1 LLGGMSRADL
11 SVRAEADGSVASGGT
26 PPRIHVVR
34 LHKSDEPVIDVT
46 ALAPKAS

>member
-1 LLGGMSRADL
+1 LSRADL
-11 SVRAEADGSVASGGT
+11 SVPAEADGSVASGGT

-34 LHKSDEPVIDVT
+34 LPKSDEPAIDVT